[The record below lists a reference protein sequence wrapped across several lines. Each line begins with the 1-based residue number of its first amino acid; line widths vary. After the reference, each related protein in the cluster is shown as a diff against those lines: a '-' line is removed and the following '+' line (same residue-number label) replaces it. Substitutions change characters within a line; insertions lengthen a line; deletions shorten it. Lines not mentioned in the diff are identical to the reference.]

1 MSKSRGTPIRAPKL
15 PALWL
20 ILAGLT
26 IVALAA
32 YWNSFKVPLV
42 FDDLNTIQMNSS
54 VRFGNFYLSGTRAV
68 LYALFILNYMWTGQ
82 EVWSYHLVNLL
93 LHLLNG
99 ILVFLIAE
107 RAFRHVENDLARCR
121 IYAALAAAF
130 FLVHPVQTEAVTYI
144 SSRSELLS
152 SFFYLAGL
160 LTFVRWPGP
169 KVGFLCSLAVAVAY
183 LFGIGSKETAVTLP
197 ASIFLYDFIFLSR
210 AQFKALLSRW
220 RFYLTFVVGGAG
232 AIYFIAT
239 KLLAD
244 SIGPNLP
251 GHLSRL
257 QYFLTELRVLIIYVR
272 LVIFPIGLNLDYD
285 IRPSTS
291 PLEPAVIASF
301 VFLCALAALAWI
313 LRRRSP
319 VLAFS
324 IFWFFITLSPTSS
337 FVPIADVIFEHRL
350 YLPMIG
356 ICFSFPFLIAAVHKS
371 KTFAYCSVILIALLG
386 GTLYRNYIWSD
397 EVRLWEDVVSKS
409 PRKERPYNALAFAFY
424 KQGEYERAI
433 QVLQKASEVLPDHG
447 ADLADSLGNM
457 YLKTGQ
463 FQRAADLFKQT
474 IPAFKGE
481 RQGLAYNNLGV
492 AYLYMWN
499 DLLGQRSQLTT
510 EEFGRRA
517 EAILAPAAE
526 AFQKA
531 LELHTDMFSALD
543 SYVNVSCYRGKGSE
557 VESAALSRLKDKE
570 QFEDLFVV
578 GQVAFNNGVDARS
591 SGRMQ
596 DAIAGFQK
604 ADQYF
609 ERAEQLNSREKLIF
623 FNHGYALDIL
633 QQTDR
638 AIEKYSQAIRIDPIF
653 IEAHHNLGQI
663 YVRKN
668 DLVKAADEFAEVL
681 RMNPKHVSSNLNL
694 GYIYKVR
701 GDRGRARSYLMT
713 VLDAAPGNPQAI
725 AMLRE
730 LDIAGR

>member
-220 RFYLTFVVGGAG
+220 RFYLTFVVGAAG

-257 QYFLTELRVLIIYVR
+257 QYFLTELRVLM
-272 LVIFPIGLNLDYD
+272 LDD
-285 IRPSTS
+285 
-291 PLEPAVIASF
+291 
-301 VFLCALAALAWI
+301 
-313 LRRRSP
+313 
-319 VLAFS
+319 
-324 IFWFFITLSPTSS
+324 
-337 FVPIADVIFEHRL
+337 
-350 YLPMIG
+350 
-356 ICFSFPFLIAAVHKS
+356 
-371 KTFAYCSVILIALLG
+371 
-386 GTLYRNYIWSD
+386 
-397 EVRLWEDVVSKS
+397 
-409 PRKERPYNALAFAFY
+409 
-424 KQGEYERAI
+424 
-433 QVLQKASEVLPDHG
+433 
-447 ADLADSLGNM
+447 
-457 YLKTGQ
+457 
-463 FQRAADLFKQT
+463 
-474 IPAFKGE
+474 
-481 RQGLAYNNLGV
+481 
-492 AYLYMWN
+492 
-499 DLLGQRSQLTT
+499 
-510 EEFGRRA
+510 
-517 EAILAPAAE
+517 
-526 AFQKA
+526 
-531 LELHTDMFSALD
+531 LEL
-543 SYVNVSCYRGKGSE
+543 
-557 VESAALSRLKDKE
+557 
-570 QFEDLFVV
+570 
-578 GQVAFNNGVDARS
+578 
-591 SGRMQ
+591 
-596 DAIAGFQK
+596 
-604 ADQYF
+604 
-609 ERAEQLNSREKLIF
+609 
-623 FNHGYALDIL
+623 
-633 QQTDR
+633 
-638 AIEKYSQAIRIDPIF
+638 
-653 IEAHHNLGQI
+653 
-663 YVRKN
+663 
-668 DLVKAADEFAEVL
+668 
-681 RMNPKHVSSNLNL
+681 
-694 GYIYKVR
+694 
-701 GDRGRARSYLMT
+701 
-713 VLDAAPGNPQAI
+713 
-725 AMLRE
+725 
-730 LDIAGR
+730 